1 MSSLKHLLLAGAALA
16 LTGGPAMAAETVPAA
31 AQAVATGV
39 SASTGSYDGVV
50 QAVRET
56 VIAAQVPGAVVALQV
71 KAGDAVRA
79 GQVLLRLD
87 ARAAEQAATASAAQV
102 VAARAAQDAATREF
116 ERQKKLHERR
126 YISDAALE
134 RAEAQY
140 KAATAGADAQV
151 ASANADRTQSGFY
164 VVKAP
169 YDGIVADVPVVL
181 GAMAMPGTPLL
192 TMYDPKALRVSV
204 PVPQRVAA
212 KLPKSQAL
220 QIDLSGTALVSGE
233 RWQLLPHVDPATHTV
248 ELRIDLPSGTIA
260 SPGMF
265 ARVLMPTDGA
275 SQSRMFIPVS
285 AVVRRAELT
294 GVYVQG
300 TDNRPLLRQ
309 VRLGRN
315 DGDRVEVLSGLS
327 ANDKVVAD
335 PAAAAKRR

>member
-1 MSSLKHLLLAGAALA
+1 MSSLKHFLVAGAALA
-16 LTGGPAMAAETVPAA
+16 LVGAPALAGEPMPGSAQSVAIGASAA
-31 AQAVATGV
+31 
-39 SASTGSYDGVV
+39 TGSYDGVV

-56 VIAAQVPGAVVALQV
+56 VIASQVSGAVIALQV

-87 ARAAEQAATASAAQV
+87 ARAAEQAASASAAQV

-116 ERQKKLHERR
+116 ERQKKLHEKR

-140 KAATAGADAQV
+140 KAASAGADAQV
-151 ASANADRTQSGFY
+151 ASANAARTQSGFY

-212 KLPKSQAL
+212 MLPKSQAL
-220 QIDLSGTALVSGE
+220 QIDISGATLVSGQ
-233 RWQLLPHVDPATHTV
+233 RWQLLPHVDPATHTI
-248 ELRIDLPSGTIA
+248 ELRIDLPAGTSA
-260 SPGMF
+260 TPGMF

-275 SQSRMFIPVS
+275 SQSRMFIPVT

-294 GVYVQG
+294 AVYVLG
-300 TDNRPLLRQ
+300 ADNRPLLRQ
-309 VRLGRN
+309 VRLGRA

-327 ANDKVVAD
+327 ASDKVVAD
-335 PAAAAKRR
+335 PAAATKRR

>member
-1 MSSLKHLLLAGAALA
+1 MSSLKLFLASGAALV
-16 LTGGPAMAAETVPAA
+16 LCGGPVTAAEPALVTARPVA
-31 AQAVATGV
+31 AGS

-56 VIAAQVPGAVVALQV
+56 VVAAQVPGAVVALQV
-71 KAGDAVRA
+71 KAGDHVRA

-87 ARAAEQAATASAAQV
+87 ARAAEQSASASAAQV

-116 ERQKKLHERR
+116 ERQKKLHDKH

-151 ASANADRTQSGFY
+151 ASANAARTQSGFY

-169 YDGIVADVPVVL
+169 YDGIVSELPVVL

-212 KLPKSQAL
+212 KLQKSQTL
-220 QIDLSGTALVSGE
+220 QVDLSGVATSSE

-248 ELRIDLPSGTIA
+248 ELRIDLPAGATA

-265 ARVLMPTDGA
+265 VRVMLPSDGGVQA
-275 SQSRMFIPVS
+275 RMFIPAS

-294 GVYVQG
+294 GVYVLG
-300 TDNRPLLRQ
+300 ADKRPLLRQ
-309 VRLGRN
+309 VRLGRT

-327 ANDKVVAD
+327 ANDSVVSD
-335 PAAAAKRR
+335 PAVAAKRR

>member
-1 MSSLKHLLLAGAALA
+1 MSSLKLLLLTGAALA
-16 LTGGPAMAAETVPAA
+16 LSDAATAAEPVPAA
-31 AQAVATGV
+31 AQAVATG
-39 SASTGSYDGVV
+39 APAAIGSYDGVV

-56 VIAAQVPGAVVALQV
+56 LVAAQVPGAVVALQV
-71 KAGDAVRA
+71 KAGDSVRA

-87 ARAAEQAATASAAQV
+87 ARAAEQAASASAAQV

-116 ERQKKLHERR
+116 ERQKKLHEKR

-151 ASANADRTQSGFY
+151 ASANAARTQSGFY

-169 YDGIVADVPVVL
+169 YDGVVSDVPVVL

-192 TMYDPKALRVSV
+192 TMYDPNALRVSV

-212 KLPKSQAL
+212 KLQKSQPL
-220 QIDLSGTALVSGE
+220 QIDLSGAALVSGE

-248 ELRIDLPSGTIA
+248 ELRIDMPAGTVA

-265 ARVLMPTDGA
+265 ARVMLPADGA
-275 SQSRMFIPVS
+275 TQSRMFIPAS

-294 GVYVQG
+294 GVYVLG
-300 TDNRPLLRQ
+300 ADNRPLLRQ
-309 VRLGRN
+309 VRLGRA
-315 DGDRVEVLSGLS
+315 DGDKVEVLSGLS
-327 ANDKVVAD
+327 ATDKVVAD
-335 PAAAAKRR
+335 PAVASKRR

>member
-1 MSSLKHLLLAGAALA
+1 MSSLKLLILSGAMLA
-16 LTGGPAMAAETVPAA
+16 LYGGHATAAEPVAAA
-31 AQAVATGV
+31 AQTIATGA
-39 SASTGSYDGVV
+39 SALTGSYDGAV

-56 VIAAQVPGAVVALQV
+56 VVAAQVPGAVVALSV
-71 KAGDAVRA
+71 KAGDTVRA

-87 ARAAEQAATASAAQV
+87 ARAAEQAASASAAHV

-116 ERQKKLHERR
+116 ERQKKLHEKR

-151 ASANADRTQSGFY
+151 ASANAARTQSGVY

-169 YDGIVADVPVVL
+169 YDGIVSDVPVVL

-204 PVPQRVAA
+204 PVPQRVAM
-212 KLPKSQAL
+212 KLQKGQPL
-220 QIDLSGTALVSGE
+220 QVDLSGIGVSSE

-248 ELRIDLPSGTIA
+248 ELRIDLPAGATA

-265 ARVLMPTDGA
+265 ARVMLPADGIT
-275 SQSRMFIPVS
+275 QSRMFIPAS

-294 GVYVQG
+294 GVYVLG
-300 TDNRPLLRQ
+300 ADNRPLLRQ
-309 VRLGRN
+309 VRLGRAEGN
-315 DGDRVEVLSGLS
+315 RVEVLSGLS
-327 ANDKVVAD
+327 ASDKVVAD

>member
-1 MSSLKHLLLAGAALA
+1 MSSLKHFFLAGAALA
-16 LTGGPAMAAETVPAA
+16 LNGGLALAAESVPTTS
-31 AQAVATGV
+31 QAVATGAWA
-39 SASTGSYDGVV
+39 ASGSYDGVV

-87 ARAAEQAATASAAQV
+87 ARAAEQAASASAAQV

-116 ERQKKLHERR
+116 ERQKKLHEKR

-140 KAATAGADAQV
+140 KATTAGADAQV
-151 ASANADRTQSGFY
+151 ASANAARTQSGFY

-204 PVPQRVAA
+204 PVPQRLAA
-212 KLPKSQAL
+212 KLPKSQSL
-220 QIDLSGTALVSGE
+220 QIDLSGATPVSGQ
-233 RWQLLPHVDPATHTV
+233 RWQLMPRVDPATHTV
-248 ELRIDLPSGTIA
+248 ELRIDLPAGTQA
-260 SPGMF
+260 TPGMF
-265 ARVLMPTDGA
+265 ARVLLPVDGVT
-275 SQSRMFIPVS
+275 QSRMFVPAS

-294 GVYVQG
+294 GVYVLG
-300 TDNRPLLRQ
+300 ADKRPLLRQ
-309 VRLGRN
+309 IRLGRTE
-315 DGDRVEVLSGLS
+315 GDKVEVLSGLS
-327 ANDKVVAD
+327 ANDQVIAD